1 MVSVGLF
8 LTDFEYK
15 ITAFFIIHCNL
26 EKINRSLRRVRSGTV
41 LSPKIILSNSG
52 QEIGK
57 NFPSSQDPTRIFIF
71 GDRSLAFDQS
81 RCGSDIGTKKKIPHT
96 LV

>member
-26 EKINRSLRRVRSGTV
+26 EKNKQKLEKPVSRSV

-52 QEIGK
+52 Q
-57 NFPSSQDPTRIFIF
+57 
-71 GDRSLAFDQS
+71 
-81 RCGSDIGTKKKIPHT
+81 
-96 LV
+96 

>member
-26 EKINRSLRRVRSGTV
+26 EKNKQKLEKPVSRSV
-41 LSPKIILSNSG
+41 LSPNIVLSNSG

-71 GDRSLAFDQS
+71 GDRSLAFVRIQLLDEY
-81 RCGSDIGTKKKIPHT
+81 RHKKIPHT

>member
-15 ITAFFIIHCNL
+15 ITVFFIIHCNL
-26 EKINRSLRRVRSGTV
+26 EKNNKQKLRRVRSGSV

-71 GDRSLAFDQS
+71 GDRSLAFDRIQL
-81 RCGSDIGTKKKIPHT
+81 RDEYRHKKIPHT

>member
-26 EKINRSLRRVRSGTV
+26 EKNKQKLE
-41 LSPKIILSNSG
+41 KG
-52 QEIGK
+52 QIG
-57 NFPSSQDPTRIFIF
+57 FCSI
-71 GDRSLAFDQS
+71 A
-81 RCGSDIGTKKKIPHT
+81 
-96 LV
+96 